1 MFRRLR
7 DLRDC
12 IRLQLAT
19 DPGEPLHIV
28 WGDVVMDLDRVLLW
42 HGDMQCISLMVYTSG
57 EDITQPISDPFP
69 WRA

>member
-12 IRLQLAT
+12 IRHQLAT
-19 DPGEPLHIV
+19 IPGEPLHFAR
-28 WGDVVMDLDRVLLW
+28 GDVVTDLDRVLLE
-42 HGDMQCISLMVYTSG
+42 HGVVQCIFLMVYTTG
-57 EDITQPISDPFP
+57 EDITQPIVDPFP